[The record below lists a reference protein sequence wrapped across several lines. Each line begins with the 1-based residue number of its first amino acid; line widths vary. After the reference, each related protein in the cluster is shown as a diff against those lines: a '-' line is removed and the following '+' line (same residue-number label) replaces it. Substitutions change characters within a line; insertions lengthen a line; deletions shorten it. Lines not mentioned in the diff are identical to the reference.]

1 MQDISKYKEEFEP
14 IFNEWCGTEN
24 APAGVTVQALCADPD
39 YLLELALIVA
49 TD

>member
-1 MQDISKYKEEFEP
+1 MEIQRFDKRPGCSRVVIH
-14 IFNEWCGTEN
+14 NHV
-24 APAGVTVQALCADPD
+24 AGVTVQALCADPD